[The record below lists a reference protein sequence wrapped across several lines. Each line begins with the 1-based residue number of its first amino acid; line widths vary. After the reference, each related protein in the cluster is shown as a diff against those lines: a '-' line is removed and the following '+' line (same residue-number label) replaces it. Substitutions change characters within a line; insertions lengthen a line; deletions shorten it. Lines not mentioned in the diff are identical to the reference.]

1 MGSGS
6 SISVWNDPWLPSTR
20 PRPANKN
27 QHNLYPDLTVDF
39 LINITS
45 RTWNLQ
51 VIRTLVD
58 PQDLKLIESI
68 PLSQT
73 QTADLDG
80 WYLTNNG
87 KHTVKSGY
95 QVERAYPNR
104 ERRPPDIGPSVSP
117 LKALCWK
124 VRYPPKMKHFLS

>member
-58 PQDLKLIESI
+58 PQDVKLIESI

-95 QVERAYPNR
+95 QVE
-104 ERRPPDIGPSVSP
+104 
-117 LKALCWK
+117 
-124 VRYPPKMKHFLS
+124 